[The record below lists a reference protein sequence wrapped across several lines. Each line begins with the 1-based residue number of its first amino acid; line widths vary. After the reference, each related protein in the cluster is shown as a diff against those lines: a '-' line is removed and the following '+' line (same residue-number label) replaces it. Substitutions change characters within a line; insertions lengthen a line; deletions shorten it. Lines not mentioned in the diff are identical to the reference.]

1 MITIKHSIDGY
12 HVESSP
18 LSGPNDWSSVTGL
31 IRDYT
36 EAEDARAL
44 MAGVFPNHQFR
55 LIEVTTCTT
64 LRVVA

>member
-18 LSGPNDWSSVTGL
+18 LSDPNDWSSVTGL

-36 EAEDARAL
+36 
-44 MAGVFPNHQFR
+44 AGVFPNHQFR